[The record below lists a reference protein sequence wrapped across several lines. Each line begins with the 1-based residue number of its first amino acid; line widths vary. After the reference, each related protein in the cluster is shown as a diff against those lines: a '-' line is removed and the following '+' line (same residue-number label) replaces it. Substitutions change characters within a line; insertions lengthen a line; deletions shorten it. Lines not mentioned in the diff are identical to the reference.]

1 MPVGRA
7 RLDEESSLRIVGLR
21 TEDAGVYI
29 CQAETTVGTV
39 QANATL
45 TVHGK
50 GFMYLHIILLL
61 NR

>member
-7 RLDEESSLRIVGLR
+7 RLDDSSSLRISGLR

-29 CQAETTVGTV
+29 CQAETAVGTV

-45 TVHGK
+45 TVHGEGPEGREEK
-50 GFMYLHIILLL
+50 CIYII
-61 NR
+61 